1 MAHKPDCAK
10 TKDPNAAC
18 SLNCEA
24 APPMQTCWDCGQDI
38 GASETKCPKCGADL
52 ALAKAEDDVVERSLK
67 RISAKRKKKAPAPAL
82 APTDPPK
89 PKHPFA
95 ALGKLFK

>member
-1 MAHKPDCAK
+1 MAHKPECAK

-24 APPMQTCWDCGQDI
+24 PALQTCWDCEQEI

-52 ALAKAEDDVVERSLK
+52 ALQKAEDDVVERSLK
-67 RISAKRKKKAPAPAL
+67 RLAKKRKKTKQPLTPVPVPEPVKPA
-82 APTDPPK
+82 
-89 PKHPFA
+89 HPFS

>member
-1 MAHKPDCAK
+1 MAHKPECAK

-24 APPMQTCWDCGQDI
+24 PAVQTCWDCDQEI

-52 ALAKAEDDVVERSLK
+52 ALAKAEDDVVDRSLK
-67 RISAKRKKKAPAPAL
+67 RIAKKRKKTRPAPAPGPDA
-82 APTDPPK
+82 TPK
-89 PKHPFA
+89 AKHPFSG
-95 ALGKLFK
+95 LGSIFKK